1 MLVDGVG
8 KRGEHQ
14 LSGLTDTMKRAV
26 FDKPVVNG
34 ATTEEFKR
42 GDFVLV
48 EVADATQNTLFCNPI
63 EHMSIDKYFDIF
75 NGNRKI
81 EYLKQ

>member
-26 FDKPVVNG
+26 FDKPVIDGVDSDK
-34 ATTEEFKR
+34 FKR

-48 EVADATQNTLFCNPI
+48 EVDDATQNTLFCSPI
-63 EHMSIDKYFDIF
+63 EHMGIDKYFEIF
-75 NGNRKI
+75 NGNRKAD
-81 EYLKQ
+81 YLKQ